1 YKRQGWGVGYQ
12 VGGLPFFFVARILN
26 NDLRRADPASLR
38 QRLEAE
44 YSISHLILAELG
56 RRGEHLARYE
66 EPILQLLRSESGDP
80 RRHGW
85 ASLRY
90 FYPARAEALA
100 DYKPEA
106 SAEECRRQVEEAL
119 TRSAG

>member
-1 YKRQGWGVGYQ
+1 MLAGWVVGYW
-12 VGGLPFFFVARILN
+12 VGGLPSFFVGRYLN

-38 QRLEAE
+38 QRLKAE
-44 YSISHLILAELG
+44 YYISHLILAELG
-56 RRGEHLARYE
+56 RRGEDLARYE
-66 EPILQLLRSESGDP
+66 EPILQLLRSESGDQ

-90 FYPARAEALA
+90 FYPTRAEALA
-100 DYKPEA
+100 DYKHEA
-106 SAEECRRQVEEAL
+106 SAEECRRQVEEVL